1 MHSALSNAI
10 PVHFYNFKN
19 CQLQRVDVRALEVET
34 KTIWE
39 DNCYTDPKVHNLVFG
54 SLSHALR
61 TKTSTSKVLI
71 SCSSQIFVNMVK
83 KNIFELL
90 AFLLETNL
98 ARAVTLT

>member
-1 MHSALSNAI
+1 M
-10 PVHFYNFKN
+10 
-19 CQLQRVDVRALEVET
+19 RALEVET

-54 SLSHALR
+54 SFSHALR
-61 TKTSTSKVLI
+61 TKTSTSKVLR

-98 ARAVTLT
+98 ARAVTLTLTLNPIRPRFAKILPVRLCEAILI